1 MLDGAEN
8 WLKLALCNT
17 TKINLMKNL
26 SIQFKYFTLKTKRTK
41 NLEQKMECYN
51 THLAGKKFFFLQYFI
66 APTLE

>member
-1 MLDGAEN
+1 
-8 WLKLALCNT
+8 
-17 TKINLMKNL
+17 MKNL
-26 SIQFKYFTLKTKRTK
+26 SIQFEYFTLKTKRTK